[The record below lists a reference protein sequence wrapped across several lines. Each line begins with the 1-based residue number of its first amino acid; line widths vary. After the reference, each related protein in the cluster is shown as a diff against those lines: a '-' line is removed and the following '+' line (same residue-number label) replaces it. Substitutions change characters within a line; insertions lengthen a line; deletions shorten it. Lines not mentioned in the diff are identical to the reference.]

1 MSQST
6 RSGSKH
12 AIRLSNDEA
21 EVRDALLERTE
32 GSAAGLV
39 DAAEGAED
47 TAARP

>member
-32 GSAAGLV
+32 HGAVGLS
-39 DAAEGAED
+39 DATEGTED
-47 TAARP
+47 AARP